1 MFRTSRQFL
10 HTLSLTHTH
19 TRTRARAHTHTHTR
33 SHSKRDLGEAAC
45 PECRDNLRNICH
57 VGSIYIAP
65 ISIHITPPH
74 PPPSPHPPSPPT
86 DTLLG
91 AVSASC
97 SSLLVCCNHHA
108 LSLPPSD
115 PVLPH
120 STPLLQIRRSRVDL
134 AVAGRCSMS
143 RALVCVAVCCS
154 VLQCV
159 PVCCSVFQCVAVCRS
174 VL

>member
-65 ISIHITPPH
+65 TSIHINPPL
-74 PPPSPHPPSPPT
+74 PPPSPRTTSPPT

-97 SSLLVCCNHHA
+97 SSLLVCCNPHA

-115 PVLPH
+115 PVLPR
-120 STPLLQIRRSRVDL
+120 STPLLETHRSGVDL
-134 AVAGRCSMS
+134 AVAGRCSVSCAMVWAAVCC
-143 RALVCVAVCCS
+143 RVLQCVAVCCS
-154 VLQCV
+154 VL
-159 PVCCSVFQCVAVCRS
+159 
-174 VL
+174 